1 MNIEKLAKHL
11 QEFTLDEINMIAEC
25 DCKTELAY
33 LLNSNKIYFEQG
45 LYKYIQDNDKITY
58 GIFIEQKIKS
68 NNKNFEY
75 GIKKFLLE
83 YVTKYCS
90 KRTLK
95 KYKAVIKFDIL
106 PCILSNSIKK
116 FDMED
121 IIQIYNFF
129 MNRSY
134 KPLRIKNTMALLKQI
149 LVFCKKNGYI
159 DNFTNFQVRRVTNRN
174 TFDINRIIF
183 EE

>member
-11 QEFTLDEINMIAEC
+11 KEFTLDEIEMIAEC
-25 DCKTELAY
+25 DCKSDLEL
-33 LLNSNKIYFEQG
+33 LLIEGKIVFEHAI
-45 LYKYIQDNDKITY
+45 YKYTQGNNQMPY
-58 GIFIEQKIKS
+58 GIFIEQKIKI
-68 NNKNFEY
+68 NNDFEY
-75 GIKKFLLE
+75 GLKKFLLE

-95 KYKAVIKFDIL
+95 KYKAIIKFDIL
-106 PCILSNSIKK
+106 PCVLSNSIKK
-116 FDMED
+116 FNMED
-121 IIQIYNFF
+121 IILIYNFL
-129 MNRSY
+129 MKRSY

-159 DNFTNFQVRRVTNRN
+159 ENFTNFQVRRITNRN

>member
-11 QEFTLDEINMIAEC
+11 KEFTLDEIEMIAEC
-25 DCKTELAY
+25 DCKSDLEL
-33 LLNSNKIYFEQG
+33 LLIKGKIVFEHAI
-45 LYKYIQDNDKITY
+45 YKYTQGNNQMPY
-58 GIFIEQKIKS
+58 GIFIEQKIKI
-68 NNKNFEY
+68 NNDFEY
-75 GIKKFLLE
+75 GLKKFLLE